1 MEVTEQRLLSMGQY
15 KVPQDVEAE
24 DKLIGPLSLRQFIY
38 VVIGIGWAG
47 LMWLLLRSAIPLMI
61 VAILPVTGFFLLL
74 GFGRR
79 QEQSF
84 ETYFVAMI
92 KFLVEPRI
100 RVWGKDLSQDELI
113 KHVEKPPEII
123 PSKSL
128 NRGSLKQLALIMDTH
143 GTQKDPSIQ
152 LQDDTNQ
159 AINYSQRIIT
169 PQQIAGNENAPVPTP
184 AQPTIN
190 DDVMEQSNEH
200 NQQVNQLLENVEQ
213 TIHSQALSNIKK
225 DLLTN
230 AGQPPATQN
239 IAKPQTSNAILKRA
253 VFQGNNLTVAQIA
266 KETSSH
272 NILPEG
278 QAVKLSHGN

>member
-1 MEVTEQRLLSMGQY
+1 MGQY

-38 VVIGIGWAG
+38 VVIGVAWAG
-47 LMWLLLRSAIPLMI
+47 LMWLLFNKVIILMI
-61 VAILPVTGFFLLL
+61 VLILPITGFFLLL

-92 KFLVEPRI
+92 KFLIEPHV

-113 KHVEKPPEII
+113 KHVEKPVEII
-123 PSKSL
+123 PTKTL

-152 LQDDTNQ
+152 LQDEANQ
-159 AINYSQRIIT
+159 AVGYGQRIIT
-169 PQQIAGNENAPVPTP
+169 PQQVVGNGNAPMPTP

-190 DDVMEQSNEH
+190 DDVLEQTNEH
-200 NQQVNQLLENVEQ
+200 NQQVNQLLETVEEH
-213 TIHSQALSNIKK
+213 IHTQALDDIKK
-225 DLLTN
+225 GLTN
-230 AGQPPATQN
+230 PTQKSGSAKM
-239 IAKPQTSNAILKRA
+239 ISKPQTSSAILKRA

-266 KETSSH
+266 KETSPQ
-272 NILPEG
+272 NVLPEG
-278 QAVKLSHGN
+278 QTINLSPGS